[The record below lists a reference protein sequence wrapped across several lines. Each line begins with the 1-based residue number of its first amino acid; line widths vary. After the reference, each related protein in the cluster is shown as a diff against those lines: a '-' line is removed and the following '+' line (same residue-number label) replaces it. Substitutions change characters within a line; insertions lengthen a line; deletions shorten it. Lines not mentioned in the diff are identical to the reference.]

1 VRGKVVGFRL
11 KDPNIN
17 DQGKLV
23 AIKEA
28 EAYFKL
34 ASVYAKTL

>member
-1 VRGKVVGFRL
+1 VVGFRL

-17 DQGKLV
+17 DHEKLV

-34 ASVYAKTL
+34 ATVYAKML